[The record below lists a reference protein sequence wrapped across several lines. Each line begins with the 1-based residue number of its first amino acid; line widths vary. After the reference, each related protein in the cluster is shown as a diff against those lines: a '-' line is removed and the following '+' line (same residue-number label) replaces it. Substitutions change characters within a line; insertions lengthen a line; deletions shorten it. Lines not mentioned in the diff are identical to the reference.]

1 MTDHIAPHSPQSY
14 DRQTACLALIHFTPL
29 LSIHSRFPSLSAH
42 IACLAAYIHIST
54 YTQRP
59 EKDNL
64 LLSIKDTVST
74 FPSAIGSKNIKYNS
88 TDVSEKSLP
97 IRNIKSIYFL
107 FQIEI
112 ISIKKKQNSWCIK
125 GHKPITEMKNTVKN
139 KQNVFKPE

>member
-112 ISIKKKQNSWCIK
+112 ISIKKKNK
-125 GHKPITEMKNTVKN
+125 TVGVLKAIN
-139 KQNVFKPE
+139 QLQK